1 MNVLKNIEASI
12 KMLPSHSRITLF
24 HSSLHVTEHSSQ
36 TEMWPLQAPQGLR
49 VESSEKSTKQE
60 YKNKTKKLG
69 EVLL

>member
-49 VESSEKSTKQE
+49 VESSEKSTKQN
-60 YKNKTKKLG
+60 YNILTHIYG
-69 EVLL
+69 I

>member
-12 KMLPSHSRITLF
+12 QMLPSHSRITLF

-36 TEMWPLQAPQGLR
+36 AELWALWAPQGLR

-60 YKNKTKKLG
+60 YKNNTKKRG

>member
-12 KMLPSHSRITLF
+12 QMLPSHSRITLF
-24 HSSLHVTEHSSQ
+24 HSLHVTEHSSQ
-36 TEMWPLQAPQGLR
+36 AELWALWAPQGLR

-60 YKNKTKKLG
+60 YKNNTKKLG